1 MRVLRRQ
8 SRPRAKSFR
17 PAERYLIAAAA
28 HARRLGHHYIGTE
41 HLLLGLLRTD
51 PNAATGLLRRL
62 DVHPAGVADALHDRL
77 GEGQP
82 TIDPTALATLGID
95 YDAVVGRLEHT
106 FGPGALE
113 RAHATCLGIC
123 PRAKLAL
130 AFAVDYADGGPVL
143 DDDLLLGMLRVPDS
157 VASGVLGQQGVTLEA
172 AEACRTGNRTF

>member
-1 MRVLRRQ
+1 MLRRQ

-62 DVHPAGVADALHDRL
+62 DVHPAAVADALHDRL

-95 YDAVVGRLEHT
+95 YDAVVGRLHT
-106 FGPGALE
+106 ARIHTLTVTPPSLDALFLRTYDGQAVPLDATE
-113 RAHATCLGIC
+113 RGE
-123 PRAKLAL
+123 PE
-130 AFAVDYADGGPVL
+130 
-143 DDDLLLGMLRVPDS
+143 
-157 VASGVLGQQGVTLEA
+157 EA
-172 AEACRTGNRTF
+172 R

>member
-28 HARRLGHHYIGTE
+28 HARRLGHHHIGTE
-41 HLLLGLLRTD
+41 HLLLGVLRTD

-62 DVHPAGVADALHDRL
+62 GVHPAVVGDALHARL

-82 TIDPTALATLGID
+82 IIDPTALATLGID

-157 VASGVLGQQGVTLEA
+157 VASRVLAQQGVTLEA

>member
-1 MRVLRRQ
+1 
-8 SRPRAKSFR
+8 
-17 PAERYLIAAAA
+17 
-28 HARRLGHHYIGTE
+28 
-41 HLLLGLLRTD
+41 
-51 PNAATGLLRRL
+51 
-62 DVHPAGVADALHDRL
+62 
-77 GEGQP
+77 
-82 TIDPTALATLGID
+82 
-95 YDAVVGRLEHT
+95 EHT

-157 VASGVLGQQGVTLEA
+157 VASRVLGQQGVTLEA